1 MKFSE
6 GVSDVRSRVRLDPG
20 VCLLLALL
28 LLWGG
33 FLIFRTSFVAQDGRR
48 YFCLFDDA
56 MISMTYARNL
66 VEGYGLNWARHGD
79 PVEGFTHP
87 LWLLPMIAANLL
99 PVELRLRSLPVQLV
113 SLAVLALLV
122 LAVRRLMLSWFSG
135 ERARHWMP
143 AAVMTAFCYSLAF
156 WSLIGMETG
165 LQALLAVVAV
175 HLAIA
180 SVEGRRERHLE
191 LWAVCAAAYLAR
203 MDMLLL
209 VLAVQVWVAARGGLR
224 REPRRWL
231 LGLGLFLAVVLGYEL
246 FRWVYFHDLLPNTY
260 YLKMTGVPRAV
271 RLLRGLLSLELFVRD
286 HLLLLLA
293 AGIGAIPLLRRD
305 RRLELPAAIF
315 LLYCAYSV
323 WVGGDA
329 WDLDVEVPVRAN
341 RFISF
346 VLPLL
351 FVLLN
356 GVLNRVLDARKSAGE
371 LPGKWAAGA
380 AAALGLV
387 LVNGLWPGGTDT
399 AWRLMMGTQRPPQT
413 ESHLTVLRQLHRMQ
427 KVVRPGATVA
437 TAWAGIPAY
446 FSDYKLVDILGFN
459 DRHVARAPSRLPGDE
474 DHPRLYRPGHDRW
487 DFGYLF
493 GKARPDAFFQVWGP
507 RLEGIRVGEMMRGA
521 GYVRRGGMW
530 LKRGSVHVPRLPP
543 AERPAGEAARPRRP
557 RNRPAAPATGTS
569 PP

>member
-1 MKFSE
+1 MKS
-6 GVSDVRSRVRLDPG
+6 SRARLDPG
-20 VCLLLALL
+20 LAVLLVVLL
-28 LLWGG
+28 FWGG
-33 FLIFRTSFVAQDGRR
+33 FLIFRTSFVAEDGKR

-56 MISMTYARNL
+56 MITMTYARNL
-66 VEGYGLNWARHGD
+66 VEGYGLNWARHGA

-87 LWLLPMIAANLL
+87 LWLVPMVAANLL
-99 PVELRLRSLPVQLV
+99 PVELRFRSLPIQLL

-122 LAVRRLMLSWFSG
+122 VAVRRLMLSWFSG
-135 ERARHWMP
+135 ERARHWGP

-191 LWAVCAAAYLAR
+191 LWAVCAAAYLVR

-209 VLAVQVWVAARGGLR
+209 VVAVQAWVVLRGGLR
-224 REPRRWL
+224 RDRRRWL
-231 LGLGLFLAVVLGYEL
+231 LGLGLFLAVALGYEV
-246 FRWVYFHDLLPNTY
+246 FRWVYFHDFLPNTW
-260 YLKMTGVPRAV
+260 YLKMTGVPLIV

-293 AGIGAIPLLRRD
+293 AGIGILALRRD
-305 RRLELPAAIF
+305 RRLELPAGIF

-341 RFISF
+341 RYISF

-356 GVLNRVLDARKSAGE
+356 AVLNRVLDAWKLAGSWA
-371 LPGKWAAGA
+371 PAAATAAGA
-380 AAALGLV
+380 LGLL

-399 AWRLMMGTQRPPQT
+399 AWRLMMGTQRPPQV

-427 KVVRPGATVA
+427 RAVRPGATVA

-474 DHPRLYRPGHDRW
+474 DHPRLFRPGHDRW
-487 DFGYLF
+487 DFDYLL
-493 GKARPDAFFQVWGP
+493 KRVRPDAFFQVWGP
-507 RLEGIRVGEMMRGA
+507 RLEGLKVGELMTSA
-521 GYVRRGGMW
+521 GYQQHSGIW
-530 LKRGSVHVPRLPP
+530 LKRGSPYVLDLPP
-543 AERPAGEAARPRRP
+543 QEPPLREAADHRRHKKK
-557 RNRPAAPATGTS
+557 RRAA
-569 PP
+569 

>member
-1 MKFSE
+1 MKN
-6 GVSDVRSRVRLDPG
+6 SRARLDPG
-20 VCLLLALL
+20 LAVLLLVL

-33 FLIFRTSFVAQDGRR
+33 FLIFRTSFVAEDGKR

-56 MISMTYARNL
+56 MITMTYARNL
-66 VEGYGLNWARHGD
+66 VEGYGLNWARQGA

-87 LWLLPMIAANLL
+87 LWLVPMVAANLL
-99 PVELRLRSLPVQLV
+99 PLELRFRSLPIQLL

-122 LAVRRLMLSWFSG
+122 VAVRRLMLSWFSG

-191 LWAVCAAAYLAR
+191 LWAVCAAAYLVR

-209 VLAVQVWVAARGGLR
+209 VLAVQAWVALRGGLR
-224 REPRRWL
+224 RDRRRWL
-231 LGLGLFLAVVLGYEL
+231 LGLGLFLAVALGYEV
-246 FRWVYFHDLLPNTY
+246 FRWVYFHDFLPNTY
-260 YLKMTGVPRAV
+260 YLKMTGVPLAV

-293 AGIGAIPLLRRD
+293 AGVGALPLLRHN
-305 RRLELPAAIF
+305 RRLELPAGIF

-341 RFISF
+341 RYISF

-356 GVLNRVLDARKSAGE
+356 GVLNRVLDARKSPEE
-371 LPGKWAAGA
+371 LSGKWAAAA

-399 AWRLMMGTQRPPQT
+399 AWRLMMGTQRPPQV
-413 ESHLTVLRQLHRMQ
+413 ESHLTVLRQLRRMQ
-427 KVVRPGATVA
+427 RAVRPEATIA

-446 FSDYKLVDILGFN
+446 FSDYKLVDVLGFN

-474 DHPRLYRPGHDRW
+474 DHPRLFRPGHDRW
-487 DFGYLF
+487 DFDYLL
-493 GKARPDAFFQVWGP
+493 KRVRPDAFFQVWGP
-507 RLEGIRVGEMMRGA
+507 RLEGLNVGELMTSA
-521 GYVRRGGMW
+521 GYQRHNGIW
-530 LKRGSVHVPRLPP
+530 LKQGSPYVLDLPP
-543 AERPAGEAARPRRP
+543 PPQDPPHREAEHRRHQKKRRPA
-557 RNRPAAPATGTS
+557 
-569 PP
+569 

>member
-1 MKFSE
+1 MSY
-6 GVSDVRSRVRLDPG
+6 DDRTRSRLRLDPG
-20 VCLLLALL
+20 LGVLLAFL

-33 FLIFRTSFVAQDGRR
+33 FLIVRTSFVAEDGKR

-66 VEGYGLNWARHGD
+66 VEGHGLNWARQGD

-87 LWLLPMIAANLL
+87 LWLVPMIAANLL
-99 PVELRLRSLPVQLV
+99 PVELRFRSLPVQLV
-113 SLAVLALLV
+113 SLAILALLV
-122 LAVRRLMLSWFSG
+122 LAVRRLVLSWFSG
-135 ERARHWMP
+135 ERARHWIP

-156 WSLIGMETG
+156 WSLVGMETG

-209 VLAVQVWVAARGGLR
+209 VLAVQAWVVARGGLR
-224 REPRRWL
+224 RDPRRWL
-231 LGLGLFLAVVLGYEL
+231 LGLGLFLAVALGYEL
-246 FRWVYFHDLLPNTY
+246 FRWVYFHDPLPNTW
-260 YLKMTGVPRAV
+260 YLKMTGVPRIV
-271 RLLRGLLSLELFVRD
+271 RLLRGLLSFELFVRD

-293 AGIGAIPLLRRD
+293 AGVGAVPLLRPPLQNN
-305 RRLELPAAIF
+305 RRLELPAGIF

-356 GVLNRVLDARKSAGE
+356 GVLNRLLDARAGE
-371 LPGKWAAGA
+371 LAGKWIAGA
-380 AAALGLV
+380 AAALGLI

-399 AWRLMMGTQRPPQT
+399 AWRLMLGTQRPPQV

-427 KVVRPGATVA
+427 TVVRPGAAIA

-446 FSDYKLVDILGFN
+446 FSDYRMVDILGFN

-487 DFGYLF
+487 DFDYLL
-493 GKARPDAFFQVWGP
+493 KKVRPDAFFQVWGP
-507 RLEGIRVGEMMRGA
+507 RLEGLRVGEMMNGA
-521 GYVRRGGMW
+521 GYRRRNGIW
-530 LKRGSVHVPRLPP
+530 LKKGSPYVLDPP
-543 AERPAGEAARPRRP
+543 PGERPLRAASSPRRHKK
-557 RNRPAAPATGTS
+557 RPGVAATETS